1 MPLDPQAKAFLD
13 MMREVEMPA
22 LEDLSLEQIR
32 TLPTPIAG
40 EVEAVAK
47 TENRT
52 VPGIDGNE
60 IPVRIYWPEG
70 WSESS
75 EPAPALVV
83 FHGGGWVMGTLD
95 LYDSLARSLSNA
107 GSCVVV
113 SVDYRMAPE
122 HRFPAAAEDSHSAA
136 VYVAEN
142 AESLGVDPARI
153 FVGGDSAGGNL
164 AVVVSLMARDRG
176 SVKLAGQVLVYP
188 IADCDFETASYVEN
202 AEGYFLT
209 RASMKWFWDQ
219 YAPDPADR
227 KHPYASP
234 LKAESLAG
242 LPPAWV
248 MTAGFDPLRD
258 EGEALATRLAAD
270 GVKTHLEKFDGQI
283 HGFLRRTDL
292 YDEAWRAIR
301 LIGEFVSQTP
311 STDVAGSV

>member
-32 TLPTPIAG
+32 TLPAPIAG
-40 EVEAVAK
+40 EVETVAK

>member
-301 LIGEFVSQTP
+301 LIGEFVSQMP

>member
-1 MPLDPQAKAFLD
+1 M
-13 MMREVEMPA
+13 
-22 LEDLSLEQIR
+22 
-32 TLPTPIAG
+32 
-40 EVEAVAK
+40 
-47 TENRT
+47 
-52 VPGIDGNE
+52 
-60 IPVRIYWPEG
+60 
-70 WSESS
+70 
-75 EPAPALVV
+75 
-83 FHGGGWVMGTLD
+83 
-95 LYDSLARSLSNA
+95 
-107 GSCVVV
+107 
-113 SVDYRMAPE
+113 
-122 HRFPAAAEDSHSAA
+122 
-136 VYVAEN
+136 
-142 AESLGVDPARI
+142 
-153 FVGGDSAGGNL
+153 
-164 AVVVSLMARDRG
+164 
-176 SVKLAGQVLVYP
+176 KLAGQVLVYP

-248 MTAGFDPLRD
+248 MTGGFDPLRD